1 MDKKLWSKKLVLIG
15 ASTGGPGH
23 LRTILAQLP
32 PELKTP
38 IVIAQHM
45 NAIFIPSF
53 VQQFRTELKTEVF
66 NLNQPLHVNKGGIYI
81 CEKDCAFEPDLPLR
95 IGFKNLRE
103 STLYNP
109 SIDNLFL
116 SAVPL
121 CKKVDVMAILL
132 TGIGQDGALGL
143 KALFEAG
150 AKCYGENEESA
161 VVYGMPKQAKE
172 INPEL
177 KMLSLL
183 EIKSVL
189 QRFC

>member
-1 MDKKLWSKKLVLIG
+1 
-15 ASTGGPGH
+15 
-23 LRTILAQLP
+23 
-32 PELKTP
+32 
-38 IVIAQHM
+38 
-45 NAIFIPSF
+45 
-53 VQQFRTELKTEVF
+53 
-66 NLNQPLHVNKGGIYI
+66 
-81 CEKDCAFEPDLPLR
+81 
-95 IGFKNLRE
+95 
-103 STLYNP
+103 
-109 SIDNLFL
+109 
-116 SAVPL
+116 
-121 CKKVDVMAILL
+121 MAILL